1 MSWFL
6 DGLAFLFI
14 LFLGYNGFKRGFI
27 EELGRLLGLAL
38 AILISISNSANV
50 SIKLSEI
57 LPADEWM
64 VIFLSFALLFTAA
77 LFAAR
82 VLTKLVQIAL
92 LSKSNQLMN
101 GSLGF
106 IFGSIK
112 GCFILMVFVWFIAIL
127 PLHKWTM
134 IIEENSRIAQN
145 GNKFRSALVSFFNW
159 EDPISMSESY
169 IKQLTQ
175 P

>member
-1 MSWFL
+1 
-6 DGLAFLFI
+6 
-14 LFLGYNGFKRGFI
+14 
-27 EELGRLLGLAL
+27 
-38 AILISISNSANV
+38 
-50 SIKLSEI
+50 LS
-57 LPADEWM
+57 
-64 VIFLSFALLFTAA
+64 IFLSFALLFTAA

-82 VLTKLVQIAL
+82 VLTKLVHIAL

-127 PLHKWTM
+127 PLQKWTM
-134 IIEENSRIAQN
+134 IIEGNSRIAQQ

-159 EDPISMSESY
+159 EDPVSMSESY

>member
-77 LFAAR
+77 LFAVR

-92 LSKSNQLMN
+92 LSKSNRLMN

-112 GCFILMVFVWFIAIL
+112 GGFILMVFVWFIAIL

-134 IIEENSRIAQN
+134 IIEENSRIAQH
-145 GNKFRSALVSFFNW
+145 GNKFRRALVSFFNW
-159 EDPISMSESY
+159 EDPVSMSESF

>member
-38 AILISISNSANV
+38 AILISISNSANL
-50 SIKLSEI
+50 SIKLNEI

-64 VIFLSFALLFTAA
+64 GIFLSFALLFTGA

-134 IIEENSRIAQN
+134 IIEENSRIAKQ
-145 GNKFRSALVSFFNW
+145 GNKFRSTLVSFFNW
-159 EDPISMSESY
+159 DDPVSMSESY

>member
-27 EELGRLLGLAL
+27 EELGRLLGLVL

-57 LPADEWM
+57 LPADEWLG
-64 VIFLSFALLFTAA
+64 IFLSFALLFTAA

-127 PLHKWTM
+127 PLQKWTM
-134 IIEENSRIAQN
+134 IIEENSHIAQH
-145 GNKFRSALVSFFNW
+145 GKKLRSILVSFFNW